1 MITSRQNAA
10 VKEIRSYKDKKFRD
24 KDGVFVAEGIKLVN
38 EGINS
43 GFFVEKLVCTEKT
56 EQLFSSFP

>member
-24 KDGVFVAEGIKLVN
+24 KDGVFVAEGIKLVS
-38 EGINS
+38 EGIN
-43 GFFVEKLVCTEKT
+43 
-56 EQLFSSFP
+56 